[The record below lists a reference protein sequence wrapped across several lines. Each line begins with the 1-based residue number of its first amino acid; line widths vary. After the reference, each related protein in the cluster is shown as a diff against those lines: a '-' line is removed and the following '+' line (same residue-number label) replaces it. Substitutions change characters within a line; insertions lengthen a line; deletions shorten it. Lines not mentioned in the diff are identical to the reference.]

1 LKEKRPV
8 TQMKKDFLLFTL
20 ISLIF
25 LSLIISVNLN
35 INSNNNGLDTTETP
49 MNIFNT
55 KFVPDVWN
63 KSLDASI
70 DLPGIY
76 ILCEEEIL
84 HGSYITGFLTTENF
98 TLLCNIKIRG
108 HSVATLAKKG

>member
-1 LKEKRPV
+1 
-8 TQMKKDFLLFTL
+8 MKKDFLLFTL